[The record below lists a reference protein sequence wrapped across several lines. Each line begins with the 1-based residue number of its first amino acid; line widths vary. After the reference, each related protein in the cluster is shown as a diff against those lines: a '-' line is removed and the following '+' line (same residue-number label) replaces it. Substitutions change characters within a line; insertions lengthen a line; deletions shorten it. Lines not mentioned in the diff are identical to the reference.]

1 MKTPNFRG
9 PVFMTL
15 AATLAAAFAAPAF
28 AASITSQVQALT
40 PLAQRIADPYRR
52 GVAEG
57 FLEIAER
64 QDSHVLFSHV
74 YNDAANR
81 ALGNARYL
89 IDSGA
94 QWQSLYAA
102 KNWPK
107 RDKWVQAIRE
117 IEATNARASA
127 SSCKGESAGRLLALT
142 DEVWKEQDETHGTRW
157 VHGWEAIERAKT
169 LSVQVNDELD
179 RCPAPPAPP
188 LAETPLPDKPISL
201 SADALFDF
209 DSAKLKPDGID
220 AIDQI
225 ASGLNRAKSI
235 DVVTVI
241 GYTDRF
247 GSVAHNRDLSRRRAQ
262 AVADELKKR
271 GVNPEHF
278 DVRGA
283 GSTAP
288 VAMCPG
294 PKKPAV
300 IACLAP
306 NRRVEIRVSAMSVAD
321 SPGAAAQR
329 QVQQQSMQVQQQ
341 TGVQRQAQA
350 LQQAQQVQ
358 QVQQQMQQPQ
368 AQVPAQQAPLTEQSV
383 QLRNQWQLQGQAPQ
397 QTPLKQQ

>member
-1 MKTPNFRG
+1 MKTPYFRG

-15 AATLAAAFAAPAF
+15 AATLSAACAMPAF
-28 AASITSQVQALT
+28 ADTIQSQVEALL

-57 FLEIAER
+57 FLEIAGR
-64 QDSHVLFSHV
+64 QRSHVLVSRV

-89 IDSGA
+89 IDNGA
-94 QWQSLYAA
+94 AWQPLYAA
-102 KNWPK
+102 KNWPT
-107 RDKWVQAIRE
+107 RPKWAQAIRDV
-117 IEATNARASA
+117 EATNARASA
-127 SSCKGESAGRLLALT
+127 STCKGESAGRLLALT
-142 DEVWKEQDETHGTRW
+142 DEIWKEQDETHGTHW
-157 VHGWEAIERAKT
+157 VHGWEAIERAKQ
-169 LSVQVNDELD
+169 LSVQVNDEMD
-179 RCPAPPAPP
+179 RCPPPPSPPAVD
-188 LAETPLPDKPISL
+188 TPLPDKPISL

-209 DSAKLKPDGID
+209 DSAKLKPEG
-220 AIDQI
+220 I
-225 ASGLNRAKSI
+225 ASIEALASGMKRAKAV

-262 AVADELKKR
+262 AVADELKQR

-294 PKKPAV
+294 PKKPSV

-306 NRRVEIRVSAMSVAD
+306 NRRVEIRVSGTS
-321 SPGAAAQR
+321 AAAAGARGPGGAVPVQPSNAEQQALAKQPSQR
-329 QVQQQSMQVQQQ
+329 PM
-341 TGVQRQAQA
+341 QAQA
-350 LQQAQQVQ
+350 QAQS
-358 QVQQQMQQPQ
+358 
-368 AQVPAQQAPLTEQSV
+368 VPLAQQSA
-383 QLRNQWQLQGQAPQ
+383 QLRKQWQLQGQAAQ
-397 QTPLKQQ
+397 QTQKQ